1 MQDPRNCC
9 NFKFSIDDVPTLL
22 KDDVDDIFTYTRDV
36 MVKDKDKKL
45 QKCSVY
51 SNGKI
56 EIHQS
61 KSSQQ
66 DDNYWSLG

>member
-1 MQDPRNCC
+1 M
-9 NFKFSIDDVPTLL
+9 L
-22 KDDVDDIFTYTRDV
+22 KDDVDEIFTYTRDV

-66 DDNYWSLG
+66 DYNYWSLG